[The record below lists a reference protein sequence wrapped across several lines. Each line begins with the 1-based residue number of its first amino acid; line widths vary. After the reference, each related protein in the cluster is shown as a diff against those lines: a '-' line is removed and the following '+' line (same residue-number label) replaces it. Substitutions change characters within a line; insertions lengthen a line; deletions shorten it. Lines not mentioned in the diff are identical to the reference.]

1 MLIVRLNRLLRKS
14 VEQLSANLLRQNKL
28 HLRAMRNEIWNIN
41 HRFYIQQLPP
51 INIKSHLVTLGLGND
66 RNTSGGFRVKRLHSW
81 KHHTP
86 WGREFT
92 TRYTRCLIWQL
103 FLRLVGCGWEHH
115 TPWGRQFTTKY
126 ILCTRCVIWQLF
138 SRLVSCGWEHHTPW
152 GREFTTRYILCT
164 STLTTICK
172 AFDVEHHTPCW
183 GREWDIKS

>member
-41 HRFYIQQLPP
+41 HRFYVTSSDFHQISPCHTWAWLQPEHKRWLPCQTAP
-51 INIKSHLVTLGLGND
+51 RWGASHTLGQKIYHK
-66 RNTSGGFRVKRLHSW
+66 V
-81 KHHTP
+81 
-86 WGREFT
+86 
-92 TRYTRCLIWQL
+92 
-103 FLRLVGCGWEHH
+103 
-115 TPWGRQFTTKY
+115 
-126 ILCTRCVIWQLF
+126 LCTRCVIWQLF